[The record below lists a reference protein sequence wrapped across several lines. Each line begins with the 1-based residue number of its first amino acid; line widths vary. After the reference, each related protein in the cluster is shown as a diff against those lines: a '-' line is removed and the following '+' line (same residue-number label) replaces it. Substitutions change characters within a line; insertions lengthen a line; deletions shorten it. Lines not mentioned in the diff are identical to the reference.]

1 MGEYTEYAKEIIEQ
15 RVKRKVYKKVLLIL
29 IPTLLGL
36 LLSFLLVTVVV
47 SIIAE
52 DQRQNQAAAGYSN
65 WFDPIGYLSAK
76 YESGANPDDTG
87 GDGGNAYGKYQ
98 LDYRYDLQDFI
109 DWAYNRSP
117 VLYAEFSQFAN
128 QENGDSLR
136 ANEALYSAWHAIY
149 ARDALQFEADQDEFM
164 ANVYYYPSLS
174 WLNIAKGINL
184 DTRSDALKAV
194 VFSHAVRNGP
204 GISLREFIGGC
215 NGFSSDETIIKTMYA
230 HSRSVHPGEVTRWT
244 LEEQDALALLAGT
257 LNIYEPSENAAGSID
272 WSYKLVHMSDA
283 TSTTEVAGI
292 SLNQRLAWLFP
303 AGLPKNAAAMQQY
316 LVQVEVPIWNEQGKS
331 TTMTLTVHKKLAT
344 EIKSIF
350 MEMMQVGFKVKASDT
365 CGYNWRQM
373 VSSSS
378 ISHHSYGCVI
388 DLNWNDNPYI
398 SGGLVVGS
406 NAYQPGT
413 NPYSVTAQV
422 VSIWKRHGFYWGGDW
437 SSSKD
442 YMHFTYTNH

>member
-1 MGEYTEYAKEIIEQ
+1 MSEYSDLAGEIVKEK
-15 RVKRKVYKKVLLIL
+15 VKRKLWLKIIIPL
-29 IPTLLGL
+29 IPTVL
-36 LLSFLLVTVVV
+36 LLLFILFMVV
-47 SIIAE
+47 SIVVITNGYKV
-52 DQRQNQAAAGYSN
+52 NQPSAGYSN

-76 YESGANPDDTG
+76 YESSGNPDDTG

-109 DWAYNRSP
+109 DWAYARNA

-128 QENGDSLR
+128 QDNGESLR
-136 ANEALYSAWHAIY
+136 ANETLYSAWHAIY
-149 ARDALQFEADQDEFM
+149 ARDPLQFEADQDEFM
-164 ANVYYYPSLS
+164 ANVYYFPSVS
-174 WLNIAKGINL
+174 WLIAAKGIDL
-184 DTRSDALKAV
+184 GSRSDALKAV

-204 GISLREFIGGC
+204 GISLREFLGDC
-215 NGFSSDETIIKTMYA
+215 NGFSSDESIIRTMYA
-230 HSRSVHPGEVTRWT
+230 HSRAKHPGEVTRWT
-244 LEEQDALALLAGT
+244 LEEQDALALLAGS
-257 LNIYEPSENAAGSID
+257 LYIYAPDSNAAGSID
-272 WSYKLVHMSDA
+272 WSYKIVSVGD
-283 TSTTEVAGI
+283 VAGTTTVGGI
-292 SLNQRLAWLFP
+292 PLNERMNWLFP
-303 AGLPKNAAAMQQY
+303 NGVPKNSSEMQQY
-316 LVQVEVPIWNEQGKS
+316 LTRITVPILNEKGEQS
-331 TTMTLTVHKKLAT
+331 SMQLTVHKKLAVD
-344 EIKSIF
+344 IRSIF
-350 MEMMQVGFKVKASDT
+350 WEMAQIGFKVKASDT

-378 ISHHSYGCVI
+378 ISHHSYGCVV